1 MFELEQVNLTR
12 MPYKQLR
19 GLKMIKK
26 LLVPFALLF
35 SIAVSAD
42 ELNSGDTAWILTSTA
57 LVLLMT
63 LPGLSLFYAGLVRS
77 KNAISVLMQCFAI
90 ACIVSVAWV
99 VYGYSLAFTEGNAF
113 IGGTSAFFL
122 SGIGRESLAPGTT
135 MPHSL
140 FVIFQMTFAIIT
152 PALVVGAFAERMKFG
167 AMCLFSLLWFTA
179 VYIPACHM
187 IWGGGYLADVKD
199 FAGGLVVHL
208 TCGVGALVIAIVL
221 GPRKGFPTT
230 AMPPHNRTMVVTG
243 AAMLWVGWFG
253 FNAGSS
259 WAADGLAGMAMLV
272 THISAAVG
280 ALTWMAIE
288 WVRGGKPT
296 IVGIATGMVAGLA
309 TITPAAGSVGPEGA
323 LLIGLMAGS
332 ICFYATLAVK
342 GILGVDD
349 SLDVFPVHGVG
360 GIIGIIMVSFL
371 GVQGGFLGS
380 SAGEEWVASEQFMI
394 QIKGIFVI
402 GIWTAIASWII
413 LKVIGSFTPLRVSEE
428 EEYEGLDVVEHE
440 ERSYD
445 LI

>member
-1 MFELEQVNLTR
+1 
-12 MPYKQLR
+12 
-19 GLKMIKK
+19 MIKK
-26 LLVPFALLF
+26 LFVPIVLLS
-35 SIAVSAD
+35 SIGISAD

-57 LVLLMT
+57 LVLFMT

-113 IGGTSAFFL
+113 LGGTSAFFL

-167 AMCLFSLLWFTA
+167 AMCLFSLFWFTA

-221 GPRKGFPTT
+221 GPRKGFPMT

-380 SAGEEWVASEQFMI
+380 SAGEEWVASEQLMI

-402 GIWTAIASWII
+402 GIWTAIATWII
-413 LKVIGSFTPLRVSEE
+413 LKVVGSFTPLRVSEE

-445 LI
+445 LT

>member
-1 MFELEQVNLTR
+1 
-12 MPYKQLR
+12 
-19 GLKMIKK
+19 
-26 LLVPFALLF
+26 
-35 SIAVSAD
+35 
-42 ELNSGDTAWILTSTA
+42 
-57 LVLLMT
+57 MT

-122 SGIGRESLAPGTT
+122 SGIGRDTLAPGTT

-187 IWGGGYLADVKD
+187 IWGGGYLGDVKD

-208 TCGVGALVIAIVL
+208 TCGVGALVIAVVL
-221 GPRKGFPTT
+221 GPRKGFPST

-272 THISAAVG
+272 THISAATG

-288 WVRGGKPT
+288 WIKGGKPT

-332 ICFYATLAVK
+332 ICFYATQAVK
-342 GILGVDD
+342 GVFGIDD

-380 SAGEEWVASEQFMI
+380 SAGEEWVPMEQLMI
-394 QIKGIFVI
+394 QLKGIVVI
-402 GIWTAIASWII
+402 GLWTAIASWVI
-413 LKVIGSFTPLRVSEE
+413 LKFIGSFTALRVTEE
-428 EEYEGLDVVEHE
+428 EEYQGLDVVEHE
-440 ERSYD
+440 ERGYD
-445 LI
+445 LA

>member
-1 MFELEQVNLTR
+1 
-12 MPYKQLR
+12 
-19 GLKMIKK
+19 MIKK
-26 LLVPFALLF
+26 LLVPFVLLF
-35 SIAVSAD
+35 SIGISAD

-113 IGGTSAFFL
+113 IGGSSAFFL

-167 AMCLFSLLWFTA
+167 AMCIFSLLWFTA

-221 GPRKGFPTT
+221 GPRKGFPST

-342 GILGVDD
+342 GIFGIDD

-380 SAGEEWVASEQFMI
+380 SAGEEWVATEQFLI
-394 QIKGIFVI
+394 QIKGILVI
-402 GIWTAIASWII
+402 GIWTAVASWII

>member
-1 MFELEQVNLTR
+1 MKSKFFLIAFLSLFATAATASEL
-12 MPYKQLR
+12 
-19 GLKMIKK
+19 
-26 LLVPFALLF
+26 
-35 SIAVSAD
+35 D
-42 ELNSGDTAWILTSTA
+42 SGDTAWILTSTA
-57 LVLLMT
+57 LVLFMT

-90 ACIVSVAWV
+90 ACIVSIAWV

-113 IGGTSAFFL
+113 IGGTSALFL
-122 SGIGRESLAPGTT
+122 AGLGRDTLAPETT

-179 VYIPACHM
+179 VYLPACHM

-208 TCGVGALVIAIVL
+208 TCGVGALVIALVL
-221 GPRKGFPTT
+221 GPRKGFPST

-272 THISAAVG
+272 THISAATA

-288 WVRGGKPT
+288 WIKGGKPT

-332 ICFYATLAVK
+332 ICFYATQLVK
-342 GILGVDD
+342 GVFGIDD

-360 GIIGIIMVSFL
+360 GIIGIIMVSFV

-380 SAGEEWVASEQFMI
+380 SAGETWIPMEQLMI
-394 QIKGIFVI
+394 QLKGIVVI
-402 GIWTAIASWII
+402 GAWTALASWAI
-413 LKVIGSFTPLRVSEE
+413 LKLIGIITPLRVSEE
-428 EEYEGLDVVEHE
+428 DELQGLDVTEHE

-445 LI
+445 LS

>member
-1 MFELEQVNLTR
+1 MKKTLLITLFSFLSVNL
-12 MPYKQLR
+12 YAE
-19 GLKMIKK
+19 GL
-26 LLVPFALLF
+26 
-35 SIAVSAD
+35 D
-42 ELNSGDTAWILTSTA
+42 SGDTAWILTSTA

-113 IGGTSAFFL
+113 FGGTSAFFL
-122 SGIGRESLAPGTT
+122 AGIGRDTLAPDTT

-208 TCGVGALVIAIVL
+208 TCGVGALVIALVL
-221 GPRKGFPTT
+221 GPRKGFPST

-243 AAMLWVGWFG
+243 AALLWVGWFG

-272 THISAAVG
+272 THISAATG

-288 WVRGGKPT
+288 WIKGGKPT

-332 ICFYATLAVK
+332 ICFYATQAVK
-342 GILGVDD
+342 SVFGIDD

-360 GIIGIIMVSFL
+360 GIIGIIMVSFV

-380 SAGEEWVASEQFMI
+380 SAGETWIPMEQFII
-394 QIKGIFVI
+394 QLKGIFVI
-402 GIWTAIASWII
+402 GLWTAVASWLI
-413 LKVIGSFTPLRVSEE
+413 LKILGSLMPLRVTEE
-428 EEYEGLDVVEHE
+428 EEYEGLDVTEHE

-445 LI
+445 LV

>member
-1 MFELEQVNLTR
+1 
-12 MPYKQLR
+12 
-19 GLKMIKK
+19 MIKK
-26 LLVPFALLF
+26 LLLIF
-35 SIAVSAD
+35 SVVFSVGLSAE

-57 LVLLMT
+57 LVLFMT

-122 SGIGRESLAPGTT
+122 TGIGRDTLAPGTT

-208 TCGVGALVIAIVL
+208 TCGVGALVIAVML
-221 GPRKGFPTT
+221 GPRKGFPST

-272 THISAAVG
+272 THISAALG
-280 ALTWMAIE
+280 ALTWISIE
-288 WVRGGKPT
+288 WIKQGKPT
-296 IVGIATGMVAGLA
+296 VIGIATGMVAGLA
-309 TITPAAGSVGPEGA
+309 SITPAAGNVGPQGA
-323 LLIGLMAGS
+323 IIIGILAGF
-332 ICFYATLAVK
+332 ICFYATQAIK
-342 GILGVDD
+342 GFFNIDD

-360 GIIGIIMVSFL
+360 GMLGLIMLCFVGTENNL
-371 GVQGGFLGS
+371 LGS
-380 SAGEEWVASEQFMI
+380 GAAGLSSIAEGSSMLQLVI
-394 QIKGIFVI
+394 QLKGILLI
-402 GIWTAIASWII
+402 GIWTAI
-413 LKVIGSFTPLRVSEE
+413 VS
-428 EEYEGLDVVEHE
+428 L
-440 ERSYD
+440 S
-445 LI
+445 LIHI

>member
-1 MFELEQVNLTR
+1 
-12 MPYKQLR
+12 
-19 GLKMIKK
+19 MIKK
-26 LLVPFALLF
+26 ILLLTILPFF
-35 SIAVSAD
+35 SIGMFAD
-42 ELNSGDTAWILTSTA
+42 GLDSGDTAWILTSTA

-113 IGGTSAFFL
+113 FGGTSAFFL
-122 SGIGRESLAPGTT
+122 TGIGRDTLAPGTT

-167 AMCLFSLLWFTA
+167 AMCLFSLLWFTF

-208 TCGVGALVIAIVL
+208 TCGVGALVIALVL
-221 GPRKGFPTT
+221 GPRKGFPST
-230 AMPPHNRTMVVTG
+230 AMPPHNRTMVITG
-243 AAMLWVGWFG
+243 AALLWVGWFG

-272 THISAAVG
+272 THISAATG

-288 WVRGGKPT
+288 WIKGGKPT
-296 IVGIATGMVAGLA
+296 LVGIATGMVAGLA

-332 ICFYATLAVK
+332 ICFYATQAVK
-342 GILGVDD
+342 GVFGIDD

-360 GIIGIIMVSFL
+360 GIIGIIMVSFV

-380 SAGEEWVASEQFMI
+380 SAGESWVPMEQFIIQLKGIAVIGLWTAVASW
-394 QIKGIFVI
+394 V
-402 GIWTAIASWII
+402 I
-413 LKVIGSFTPLRVSEE
+413 LKILGSLMALRVTEE
-428 EEYEGLDVVEHE
+428 EEYEGLDVTEHE

-445 LI
+445 LV

>member
-1 MFELEQVNLTR
+1 
-12 MPYKQLR
+12 
-19 GLKMIKK
+19 MIKK
-26 LLVPFALLF
+26 LLLLF
-35 SIAVSAD
+35 SVVFSIGLSSE

-57 LVLLMT
+57 LVLFMT

-99 VYGYSLAFTEGNAF
+99 VYGYSLAFTEGNDF

-122 SGIGRESLAPGTT
+122 TGIGRDTLAPGTT

-187 IWGGGYLADVKD
+187 IWGGGYLSDVKD

-208 TCGVGALVIAIVL
+208 TCGVGALVIAVML
-221 GPRKGFPTT
+221 GPRKGFPIT
-230 AMPPHNRTMVVTG
+230 AMPPHNRSMVVTG

-272 THISAAVG
+272 THISAATG

-288 WVRGGKPT
+288 WIKGGKPT

-323 LLIGLMAGS
+323 LLIGLMAGT
-332 ICFYATLAVK
+332 ICFYATQTVK
-342 GILGVDD
+342 GVFGIDD

-380 SAGEEWVASEQFMI
+380 SAGETWIPMEQFLI
-394 QIKGIFVI
+394 QMKGIAVI
-402 GIWTAIASWII
+402 GIWTGIATWAI
-413 LKVIGSFTPLRVSEE
+413 LKLISSLMPLRVTEE
-428 EEYEGLDVVEHE
+428 EEYEGLDIAEHE
-440 ERSYD
+440 ERGYD
-445 LI
+445 LT

>member
-1 MFELEQVNLTR
+1 
-12 MPYKQLR
+12 
-19 GLKMIKK
+19 MIKK
-26 LLVPFALLF
+26 LLVPFVLLF
-35 SIAVSAD
+35 SIGISAD

-113 IGGTSAFFL
+113 IGGSSAFFL

-167 AMCLFSLLWFTA
+167 AMCIFSLLWFTA

-221 GPRKGFPTT
+221 GPRKGFPST

-280 ALTWMAIE
+280 ALTWMIIE

-342 GILGVDD
+342 GIFGIDD

-380 SAGEEWVASEQFMI
+380 SAGEEWVATEQFLI
-394 QIKGIFVI
+394 QIKGILVI
-402 GIWTAIASWII
+402 GIWTAVASWII
-413 LKVIGSFTPLRVSEE
+413 LRVIGSFTPLRVSEE